1 MVKRSMGLS
10 ALVSTALVATLSTG
24 AIAQVR
30 GPGGESFVLSG
41 LIIFEAGGG
50 VAYLQEPSLT
60 GDRSVAVRVSES
72 IGPYRLTKILED
84 RVVLEGPAGTVSVP
98 VLNSQGGGSGTAV
111 AANPGGRATRAGAAD
126 APSEA
131 AAPAAAA
138 SAQSDASGMRGLRDR
153 LDIARRQVEMLQR
166 SPQSADYRLGRQP
179 AEHAGANPAANA
191 TLSSSQGGAASNQS
205 GGPQH
210 PGTQNPNAVQGGG
223 VQSGGGEAN
232 VVYPTRRQTFQSILG
247 LK

>member
-24 AIAQVR
+24 AIAQTR

-50 VAYLQEPSLT
+50 IAYLQEPSLT
-60 GDRSVAVRVSES
+60 GDRSVALRVSES

-84 RVVLEGPAGTVSVP
+84 RIVLEGPAGTVLVP
-98 VLNSQGGGSGTAV
+98 VLNSGGGGSGTAV
-111 AANPGGRATRAGAAD
+111 AATSGRATRAGAAD
-126 APSEA
+126 ASAEA
-131 AAPAAAA
+131 ARPVATSSTQA
-138 SAQSDASGMRGLRDR
+138 DTSGMRGLRDR
-153 LDIARRQVEMLQR
+153 LEIARRQVEMLQR

-179 AEHAGANPAANA
+179 AEHTSANPTPNA
-191 TLSSSQGGAASNQS
+191 TLSSSSQASAGSNQN
-205 GGPQH
+205 GGPQN
-210 PGTQNPNAVQGGG
+210 PGTQNPNAVQNGGVTQGGG
-223 VQSGGGEAN
+223 NAN
-232 VVYPTRRQTFQSILG
+232 VVYPPRRQTFQSILG